1 MGEAE
6 ELYDRSGKGQVGM
19 KRTGG
24 PKGSNVSGRT
34 LGGDWEKGGAISNK
48 KPIEHNCG

>member
-34 LGGDWEKGGAISNK
+34 LGGDWEKGEK
-48 KPIEHNCG
+48 KR